1 MKRAGAALDP
11 TFAVCRLMAD
21 SWREWKLPES
31 VVPRIERCEQMMSDA
46 VRIARAA
53 GVLTGSGSD
62 LLGSEQ
68 NRRGLE
74 LVIKAKILSPMEA
87 IVCAT
92 LSNAKIMRQDAR
104 LGSVE
109 KGKLADVIAVRG
121 DPLAEPALFDDP
133 TRVVLVIQGGKVL
146 KNLVA

>member
-1 MKRAGAALDP
+1 M
-11 TFAVCRLMAD
+11 
-21 SWREWKLPES
+21 
-31 VVPRIERCEQMMSDA
+31 
-46 VRIARAA
+46 
-53 GVLTGSGSD
+53 
-62 LLGSEQ
+62 LGSEQ

-92 LSNAKIMRQDAR
+92 LSNAKIMRQDQR

-133 TRVVLVIQGGKVL
+133 ARVVLVIKGGTIF
-146 KNLVA
+146 KNTIA